1 MVDASETPLRLG
13 VRRATAQSHSS
24 AMPVPYRLFCLLT
37 TRRTGRTLFTL
48 SLIPCWRPSARC
60 TVALP
65 EGQRRARSAAASANP
80 PPVGTR
86 RHVAVAHVLDFD
98 IFTRNRGVDGSQRR
112 IRGGRHR
119 DGPSP
124 PDVRPA
130 RRYRGIGW
138 PSGLRLRN
146 AEAAI
151 SSFETNRFLRPFL
164 MRLWAAYREIDGHE
178 SSRVALDTSK
188 IRYSSPTSQSPSKA
202 CCHSA
207 WGPNASPSNCR

>member
-24 AMPVPYRLFCLLT
+24 AMPVPYRFFCLLT

-48 SLIPCWRPSARC
+48 SLIPFPCWRPSARC

-98 IFTRNRGVDGSQRR
+98 IFTRIAEWMGRSAAFEE
-112 IRGGRHR
+112 GGTEMDH
-119 DGPSP
+119 
-124 PDVRPA
+124 
-130 RRYRGIGW
+130 
-138 PSGLRLRN
+138 
-146 AEAAI
+146 
-151 SSFETNRFLRPFL
+151 LRP
-164 MRLWAAYREIDGHE
+164 MYDPRGATGESVGRAVSASAMPRQRLA
-178 SSRVALDTSK
+178 VLK
-188 IRYSSPTSQSPSKA
+188 PTVFYAPS
-202 CCHSA
+202 
-207 WGPNASPSNCR
+207 

>member
-24 AMPVPYRLFCLLT
+24 AMPVPYRFFCLLT

-48 SLIPCWRPSARC
+48 SLIPFPCWRPSARC

-98 IFTRNRGVDGSQRR
+98 IFTRIAERMGCRVAFDEGRTEMDHLRPMYDRARERAATGGSLGR
-112 IRGGRHR
+112 IWMGSGQGEYWWRKARWSRLTNSPHRHR
-119 DGPSP
+119 
-124 PDVRPA
+124 R
-130 RRYRGIGW
+130 
-138 PSGLRLRN
+138 
-146 AEAAI
+146 
-151 SSFETNRFLRPFL
+151 
-164 MRLWAAYREIDGHE
+164 
-178 SSRVALDTSK
+178 
-188 IRYSSPTSQSPSKA
+188 
-202 CCHSA
+202 
-207 WGPNASPSNCR
+207 